1 MGPVQSTHFRRN
13 RLRKAPARQG
23 PRVPWKYSAC
33 VGTRKRASGVGTMS
47 NIQSN
52 ASRGTSRRRRI
63 LKRIFSFLLVA
74 VFVGFCVHVISVRM
88 SKSAAPA
95 GFARGMLQGALMP
108 GALPNLLVGND
119 VVIYAPN
126 NTGRTYK
133 LGYTCGVNACGA
145 LFFGWFFWR
154 VSKWRKE

>member
-1 MGPVQSTHFRRN
+1 MIDSQSG
-13 RLRKAPARQG
+13 AA
-23 PRVPWKYSAC
+23 
-33 VGTRKRASGVGTMS
+33 
-47 NIQSN
+47 QSV
-52 ASRGTSRRRRI
+52 SRRRKI
-63 LKRIFSFLLVA
+63 LIRIFSFLLVA
-74 VFVGFCVHVISVRM
+74 AIVGICMRQISVVLSR
-88 SKSAAPA
+88 STAPA

-119 VVIYAPN
+119 VMIYAAN

-145 LFFGWFFWR
+145 VFFGWFFWR

>member
-1 MGPVQSTHFRRN
+1 MIESQSSAAQPV
-13 RLRKAPARQG
+13 
-23 PRVPWKYSAC
+23 
-33 VGTRKRASGVGTMS
+33 
-47 NIQSN
+47 
-52 ASRGTSRRRRI
+52 SRRQKILRRI
-63 LKRIFSFLLVA
+63 FTFLLVA
-74 VFVGFCVHVISVRM
+74 ACVGFCMRQISVM
-88 SKSAAPA
+88 LSKSTQPA

-145 LFFGWFFWR
+145 IFFGWFFWR
-154 VSKWRKE
+154 VSKWRKEQA